1 MPSYSEWRYYGLS
14 KERFDE
20 LSYRVSRDN
29 IKFLRTA
36 SAAGAI
42 CASVF
47 GLIFLLTPTERLRG
61 IGLLIFAVIATLF
74 NFIGW
79 RLRNEDSRSVT
90 GKVNG
95 LIFWFQ
101 ILILSICIY
110 CGGILN
116 EYPAALVVGGLIA
129 IPIAFDVSPKRNIA
143 VVLTSLVALGVC
155 SFIFKDIISWT
166 HDVVN
171 GICASVMGL
180 TISWKKS
187 KDKWEHEDTLDL
199 VEKRNIDL
207 FKDSTTDP
215 LTGLMNRRN
224 AFERLEVL
232 AAESHIS
239 NRPIVCMIMDVDY
252 FKKYNDSYGHP
263 EGDKLL
269 AGLGQLLLNMASAYD
284 VNISRI
290 GGEEFMAFWFPV
302 SASDSVKFAGDILA
316 QVHELDHP
324 EKDKG
329 KHATISIG
337 IFDAVAGDADTGE
350 QIYIKAD
357 RAVYAAKEN
366 GRDRYEF
373 YEPSMGMGD
382 INGQ

>member
-1 MPSYSEWRYYGLS
+1 MLSYSEWRYYGLS

-20 LSYRVSRDN
+20 LSYRVARDN

-36 SAAGAI
+36 SATGAI
-42 CASVF
+42 CASLF
-47 GLIFLLTPTERLRG
+47 GLVFLLSPTEKLRG
-61 IGLLIFAVIATLF
+61 IGLLVFSVISTLF

-79 RLRNEDSRSVT
+79 KLKNEDSCSVT
-90 GKVNG
+90 GKVNR

-101 ILILSICIY
+101 IMILSICIY
-110 CGGILN
+110 CGGVLN
-116 EYPAALVVGGLIA
+116 DYPAALVVGGLIA
-129 IPIAFDVSPKRNIA
+129 VPIAFDLSPKRNIA
-143 VVLTSLVALGVC
+143 VVLTALVALGVC
-155 SFIFKDIISWT
+155 SFYFKDIVACT
-166 HDVVN
+166 HDLVN
-171 GICASVMGL
+171 GIIATVMGL

-207 FKDSTTDP
+207 FRDSTTDP

-224 AFERLEVL
+224 AFERLEVM

-239 NRPIVCMIMDVDY
+239 NKPIVCMIMDVDY
-252 FKKYNDSYGHP
+252 FKKFNDSYGHP

-269 AGLGQLLLNMASAYD
+269 AGLGRILLNMASAYD

-290 GGEEFMAFWFPV
+290 GGEEFMAFWVPV
-302 SASDSVKFAGDILA
+302 SDSDSAKFASDVLA

-324 EKDKG
+324 EKAKG

-337 IFDAVAGDADTGE
+337 IFDGVAGESDTGNR
-350 QIYIKAD
+350 IYTKAD

-373 YEPSMGMGD
+373 YDPSTGTMEK
-382 INGQ
+382 